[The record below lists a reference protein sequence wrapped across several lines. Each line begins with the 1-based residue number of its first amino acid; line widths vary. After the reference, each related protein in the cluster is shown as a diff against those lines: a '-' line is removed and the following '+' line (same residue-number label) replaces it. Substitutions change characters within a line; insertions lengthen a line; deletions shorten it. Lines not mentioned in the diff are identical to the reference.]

1 VSQPD
6 FDLRALY
13 DALDERR
20 RMRGLSWTAVAREMG
35 RGAAQRPVVA
45 ASTITGL
52 EGATAAEGDG
62 VLQMLLWLGRAPE
75 SFIAAFLDADAA
87 RFRLAD
93 PGDGRMLRWDAA
105 AIHTALDAKR
115 RAAGLTWQDVGREIG
130 GITSGMLTNLANG
143 GRVSLP
149 GVMRIVRWLGQ
160 PAANFTR
167 VSSR

>member
-20 RMRGLSWTAVAREMG
+20 RMRGLSWIAVAREMG

-45 ASTITGL
+45 ASTIAGL
-52 EGATAAEGDG
+52 EGATVAEGDG

-75 SFIAAFLDADAA
+75 SFISGFLEADAA

-93 PGDGRMLRWDAA
+93 PGDGRILRWDAA

-130 GITSGMLTNLANG
+130 GITSAMLTNLAKG